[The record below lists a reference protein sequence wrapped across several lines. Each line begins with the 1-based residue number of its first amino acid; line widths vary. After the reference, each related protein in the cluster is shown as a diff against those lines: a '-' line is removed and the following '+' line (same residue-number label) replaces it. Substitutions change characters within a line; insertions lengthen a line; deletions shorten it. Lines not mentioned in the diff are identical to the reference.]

1 MLCLFRVYFSCYS
14 IKKCSKTFV
23 FYPMVLL
30 WRERKREF
38 EIITFICDFLVLW
51 LFLFYS
57 KRVLWDAI
65 LSK

>member
-1 MLCLFRVYFSCYS
+1 MLFYKEMF
-14 IKKCSKTFV
+14 KTFV
-23 FYPMVLL
+23 FYSMVLL